1 MGRSATAARDDETWT
16 PPQRRRAAA
25 DARAGDARPALA
37 RLWCCPRCRGA
48 LVCAVAML
56 DCLACGH
63 RYGQVDGIPDL
74 RVPGPSWVDIEDDLQ
89 TAREIAALDLG
100 VEDLVRAVYAR
111 RSAWDEDLVRLRTQ
125 QVLTAP
131 RRLRKDV
138 AGWLAGA
145 VSQDAWLDLGCGPGM
160 LLAAA
165 AGLKGPGAGV
175 GVDVSMTWLV
185 VAKRLIVAHGGTPV
199 LAAGLAE
206 ALPFADDAL
215 SGVVSLDVIEHVD
228 LPDVFLREIDRV
240 VRPGGRLALSTP
252 NRFSLSPEPHVMVWG
267 VGLLPRR
274 YQAPYVAW
282 RSGKAYVS
290 TCLMSSAEL
299 DRKLRRCTRFAAR
312 ILIPPV
318 PEEEAA
324 RFSPIKARLARLYNR
339 IAAAPALRAVFLT
352 IGPFF
357 QIVGVKAHGPGS
369 RHRRGYSPLSAENL
383 RPGS

>member
-1 MGRSATAARDDETWT
+1 MGRSATAAQNGGLWSPLRTDI
-16 PPQRRRAAA
+16 RA
-25 DARAGDARPALA
+25 DAKAEAPAALPILEA
-37 RLWCCPRCRGA
+37 LWRCPRCRGA
-48 LVCAVAML
+48 LAHRAERL
-56 DCLACGH
+56 DCVVCGH

-74 RVPGPSWVDIEDDLQ
+74 RVPGASWINIEDDLA
-89 TAREIAALDLG
+89 TAREIAALDLPVG
-100 VEDLVRAVYAR
+100 DLVHAVYAR
-111 RSAWDEDLVRLRTQ
+111 RSTWNDDLVRLRTE

-131 RRLRKDV
+131 HRLQKDV
-138 AGWLAGA
+138 GGWLAEA
-145 VSQDAWLDLGCGPGM
+145 TAHHAWLDLGCGPGM

-165 AGLKGPGAGV
+165 AGLKTPGLGV

-185 VAKRLIVAHGGTPV
+185 VAKRLIAAHGGSPV

-206 ALPFADDAL
+206 ALPFADGAL

-228 LPDVFLREIDRV
+228 SPDAFLCEINRV

-274 YQAPYVAW
+274 HQAAYVAW

-290 TCLMSSAEL
+290 TRLMSSAEL
-299 DRKLRRCTRFAAR
+299 GRKLKHCTRFTAR
-312 ILIPPV
+312 IIIPPV
-318 PEEEAA
+318 PDEEVA
-324 RFSPIKARLARLYNR
+324 RFSPVKARLARLYNR

-357 QIVGVKAHGPGS
+357 QITGVKAPGA
-369 RHRRGYSPLSAENL
+369 GA
-383 RPGS
+383 

>member
-1 MGRSATAARDDETWT
+1 MGRSATAARSDEAWT
-16 PPQRRRAAA
+16 SMLPARRRAGA
-25 DARAGDARPALA
+25 DARADDAQPVLA
-37 RLWCCPRCRGA
+37 SLWRCPRCHGGLACIAER
-48 LVCAVAML
+48 L
-56 DCLACGH
+56 DCVACGY

-74 RVPGPSWVDIEDDLQ
+74 RVPGPSWIDIQDDLA
-89 TAREIAALDLG
+89 TAREIAALKLS

-111 RSAWDEDLVRLRTQ
+111 RSAWNEDLVQLRTR

-131 RRLRKDV
+131 HRLQKDV
-138 AGWLAGA
+138 AGWLGTA
-145 VSQDAWLDLGCGPGM
+145 VSQDGWLDLGCGPGM

-165 AGLKGPGAGV
+165 AGLKTPGAGV

-185 VAKRLIVAHGGTPV
+185 VAKRLIQAHGGRPV

-206 ALPFADDAL
+206 ALPFADGAL

-228 LPDVFLREIDRV
+228 RPDVFLSEIDRV

-318 PEEEAA
+318 PEEEVA

-357 QIVGVKAHGPGS
+357 QIVGVKAHGPG
-369 RHRRGYSPLSAENL
+369 G
-383 RPGS
+383 

>member
-1 MGRSATAARDDETWT
+1 MGRSAAVAPADEAWT
-16 PPQRRRAAA
+16 STLPGRRRAAV
-25 DARAGDARPALA
+25 DAPLALA
-37 RLWCCPRCRGA
+37 SLWRCPRCRGELA
-48 LVCAVAML
+48 RVAERL
-56 DCLACGH
+56 DCVACGH

-74 RVPGPSWVDIEDDLQ
+74 RVPGPSWIDIEEDLR
-89 TAREIAALDLG
+89 TAREIAALDLD

-111 RSAWDEDLVRLRTQ
+111 RSAWSEDLVRMRTR
-125 QVLTAP
+125 QVLDAP
-131 RRLRKDV
+131 QRLQKDV
-138 AGWLAGA
+138 SGWLAEA

-185 VAKRLIVAHGGTPV
+185 VAKRLIQAHGGTPI

-206 ALPFADDAL
+206 ALPFSDGAL

-228 LPDVFLREIDRV
+228 RPDAFLSEIDRV

-274 YQAPYVAW
+274 HQARYVAW

-299 DRKLRRCTRFAAR
+299 GRKLRRCTRFAAR

-318 PEEEAA
+318 PDEEVA
-324 RFSPIKARLARLYNR
+324 RFSPLKARLARLYNS

-357 QIVGVKAHGPGS
+357 QIVGVKVHEPGS
-369 RHRRGYSPLSAENL
+369 QPGVRGA
-383 RPGS
+383 RPWVA